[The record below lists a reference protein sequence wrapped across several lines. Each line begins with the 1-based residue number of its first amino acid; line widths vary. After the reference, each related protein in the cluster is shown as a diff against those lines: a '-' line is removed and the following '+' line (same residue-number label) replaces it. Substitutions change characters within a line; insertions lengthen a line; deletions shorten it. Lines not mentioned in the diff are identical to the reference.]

1 MVSSRTDTPGGPP
14 RLDTTVAHNARVWD
28 WWLGGKDN
36 FEVDQVAGARVRD
49 MFPGIVAVARAD
61 REFLA
66 RVVRF
71 LAAAGIR
78 QFLDI
83 GPGLPTVDNT
93 HSVAQEHAPESRV
106 VYVDND
112 PLVLVHARALLTGG
126 PEGATAYIEADVRD
140 PGRILHAARATLD
153 FDQPTAVLMLGIL
166 NFVLD
171 DADAHRIVR
180 RLMDAIP
187 PGSYLAVTHPT
198 YELGGDANR
207 AAMKYWNAC
216 ARPPIRARGG
226 EEIRRLTDGLEV
238 LDPGLVSCSLWR
250 NESARGA
257 AVSVPQYAL
266 VARKP

>member
-1 MVSSRTDTPGGPP
+1 MPRRTENPDGPP
-14 RLDTTVAHNARVWD
+14 RLDATVAHNARVWD

-36 FEVDQVAGARVRD
+36 FEVDRNVGAHVQT

-61 REFLA
+61 REFLV
-66 RVVRF
+66 RVVRY
-71 LAAAGIR
+71 LVDAGIR

-83 GPGLPTVDNT
+83 GTGLPTADNT
-93 HSVAQEHAPESRV
+93 HSLAQAHAAESRV

-126 PEGATAYIEADVRD
+126 PEGTTDYVEADVRD
-140 PGRILHAARATLD
+140 PERILHAAAATLD
-153 FDQPTAVLMLGIL
+153 LQRPTAILMLGIL
-166 NFVLD
+166 NFVPD
-171 DADAHRIVR
+171 DADAHRSVH
-180 RLMDAIP
+180 RLMDAVP

-207 AAMKYWNAC
+207 EAMAYWNAN
-216 ARPPIRARGG
+216 ATPPIRARSGD
-226 EEIRRLTDGLEV
+226 EILHFVQGMEV

-250 NESARGA
+250 NETAGGVA
-257 AVSVPQYAL
+257 AVPQYAV